1 MTYRQTL
8 DYLYTSQPAFHLV
21 GATAYKPG
29 LDNTYR
35 LMAHL
40 GNPHEKLRAVHVAG
54 TNGKGSTSHLI
65 AASLQAQGYKVGLFT
80 SPHLVD
86 FRERI
91 RISGEMIPEELV
103 VRFVA
108 DNHAYLEEIRPS
120 FFETTMALAFWYF
133 AHQQVDIAVIEV
145 GLGGR
150 LDSTNI
156 LTPLLSVI
164 TNIGVDHTEFLGD
177 TLSSIAREKAGIMKP
192 HVPCV
197 VGETHPETAGVFL
210 QVARTCEIIGDG
222 LETTDCRLWFAD
234 QCGYMRKRRLKEV
247 SECQLKGS
255 YQEMNQQTAFV
266 ALQVLRNICGV
277 ELSKE
282 AVATGFAHVCEMTGL
297 RGRWEILSQSPLT
310 ICDTGHNG
318 HGIKYVAEQLKHES
332 VKIKSAKGKLHVVL
346 GMVGDKD
353 VDVVLSLLPEDAIY
367 YFTQPTTSRALAAED
382 MLYRWKLVHP
392 LHKNSRSFESVRLA
406 VAAAQKEASS
416 DDVIFIGGSNYV
428 VGEVLEMYPKC
439 PLKVAESLTN
449 H

>member
-1 MTYRQTL
+1 
-8 DYLYTSQPAFHLV
+8 
-21 GATAYKPG
+21 
-29 LDNTYR
+29 
-35 LMAHL
+35 
-40 GNPHEKLRAVHVAG
+40 
-54 TNGKGSTSHLI
+54 
-65 AASLQAQGYKVGLFT
+65 
-80 SPHLVD
+80 
-86 FRERI
+86 
-91 RISGEMIPEELV
+91 
-103 VRFVA
+103 
-108 DNHAYLEEIRPS
+108 
-120 FFETTMALAFWYF
+120 
-133 AHQQVDIAVIEV
+133 
-145 GLGGR
+145 
-150 LDSTNI
+150 
-156 LTPLLSVI
+156 
-164 TNIGVDHTEFLGD
+164 
-177 TLSSIAREKAGIMKP
+177 MKP

-197 VGETHPETAGVFL
+197 VGETHPETAGVFI

>member
-392 LHKNSRSFESVRLA
+392 LHKNSRSFESAQLA

-439 PLKVAESLTN
+439 PPKVAE
-449 H
+449 